1 MNFSRAAA
9 IVFGTFHECHS
20 ADIHQF
26 VMKTDGVRGGNSANA
41 PGVPIDLET
50 SASAQRLA
58 FPAAPRPAP
67 AAPIENEE
75 AIQVSAQESDGLV
88 RHTNSTCLL
97 INHLFRA
104 HASGH
109 RHPCCLRS
117 YTHRERRCA
126 RGGTTRQQR
135 PRRYT
140 HQERR
145 CARGGTKRQR
155 CHRRVGVSGRSALTH
170 IIHYLPFLQ

>member
-1 MNFSRAAA
+1 MNFYHAFA

-75 AIQVSAQESDGLV
+75 AIKVSAQESDGLA
-88 RHTNSTCLL
+88 RCPASFEFHLLTNQPSVSRPCFRTSPPLL
-97 INHLFRA
+97 
-104 HASGH
+104 
-109 RHPCCLRS
+109 P
-117 YTHRERRCA
+117 
-126 RGGTTRQQR
+126 
-135 PRRYT
+135 P
-140 HQERR
+140 
-145 CARGGTKRQR
+145 
-155 CHRRVGVSGRSALTH
+155 
-170 IIHYLPFLQ
+170 